1 MKPFVVNS
9 HGRLVFPSNFFPEL
23 DFTVFQ
29 TLDQFEAV
37 IKRDF
42 EAKAPTGRGIM
53 ERAQSNGYANRYELL
68 RDLSLGALWVNRYA
82 ITMYVKRPTRWRD
95 VPRSRD
101 DLFLPTLTPW
111 NDSEQKVAAVEAAYR
126 KLPAAWDAKKEDAIF
141 ESLFDIFRH
150 RRHRALELKP
160 LLPTVKE
167 ALADPKGLTYALS
180 KYDPDYPVHARQAI
194 LDVNDDVPELEALKR
209 LQMVLHN
216 QHPWDRSQSRLTPV
230 GELKD
235 DDFVVLFAPRNS
247 EVVDFIQRVRPGGVK
262 VRRRPPSLQPEA
274 KQPIAK
280 YPPLEVK
287 KRFKVMPKIEAL
299 ATVSGEHACTNDDLI
314 RNSAYNWSPMS
325 AAEISEK
332 TGIEARRYTERGIE
346 EIGLEAAQMA
356 LAKAG
361 RKPEEIGA
369 VLFASCTMDRII
381 PSVACWLS
389 GQLGIYQTHT
399 SEDIIAAC
407 AGMPYGLSEAVRV
420 LQEVERPVLVVC
432 AEKFSDK
439 IGSVRTSRMIF
450 GDGAAAMVIAPAP
463 AGAEPDIEVL
473 QTYASGPV
481 SEVNSILWPN
491 PEFDNDITVWGP
503 EVKNLVNRYL
513 RQMMGELTEL
523 PGPDGKGRLLDS
535 IDLVVPHQANKMMVI
550 KSAGA
555 VGIKPD
561 KLYFNIERVG
571 NASSA
576 SISLAIADA
585 IREGV
590 IAKKMRIF
598 APGFGAGAV
607 GGYTVLQV
615 DPAILAS
622 DTAAKPA
629 KATGAPDRGSG
640 TSTEDMTQAFAK

>member
-68 RDLSLGALWVNRYA
+68 RDLALGALWVNRYA

-101 DLFLPTLTPW
+101 DVFLPVLTTW
-111 NDSEQKVAAVEAAYR
+111 NDSEQKVAAAEAAYR
-126 KLPAAWDAKKEDAIF
+126 KLPVAWDAKKEDAIF

-167 ALADPKGLTYALS
+167 ALADPKGLTYALP
-180 KYDPDYPVHARQAI
+180 KYDPDYPVHSRQAI
-194 LDVNDDVPELEALKR
+194 LDANDDVPELEALKR

-216 QHPWDRSQSRLTPV
+216 QHPWERSQSRLTPV

-247 EVVDFIQRVRPGGVK
+247 DVVDFIQRVRPGGK
-262 VRRRPPSLQPEA
+262 PVRRRPASLQPEA
-274 KQPIAK
+274 KQPVSK

-346 EIGLEAAQMA
+346 EIGLEAAQLA
-356 LAKAG
+356 LAKSG

-381 PSVACWLS
+381 PSVSCWIS

-399 SEDIIAAC
+399 SEDIVAAC

-513 RQMMGELTEL
+513 KQMMGELTEL

-555 VGIKPD
+555 VGIKPE

-590 IAKKMRIF
+590 IKKKMRIF

-607 GGYTVLQV
+607 GGYTVLLI

-622 DTAAKPA
+622 DTKAQPA
-629 KATGAPDRGSG
+629 KSTGAPAHDPGAS
-640 TSTEDMTQAFAK
+640 SEDMKKAFGE

>member
-1 MKPFVVNS
+1 MKPFVVNR

-23 DFTVFQ
+23 DFRVFQ

-53 ERAQSNGYANRYELL
+53 ERAQSKGYASRYEVL
-68 RDLSLGALWVNRYA
+68 RDLALGLLWVNRYA

-95 VPRSRD
+95 VPKNRD
-101 DLFLPTLTPW
+101 DVFLPTLTPW
-111 NDSEQKVAAVEAAYR
+111 NDSEKKVAAAEAAYR
-126 KLPAAWDAKKEDAIF
+126 GLPPTWDGKKEDAIF

-150 RRHRALELKP
+150 RRHRALELP
-160 LLPTVKE
+160 VILPTVKE
-167 ALADPKGLTYALS
+167 ALKSASSLTYSLPR
-180 KYDPDYPVHARQAI
+180 YDPDYPVHSRQEI
-194 LDVNDDVPELEALKR
+194 LDANDDVPELEALKR
-209 LQMVLHN
+209 LEMVLHN
-216 QHPWDRSQSRLTPV
+216 QHPWDRSQSHLTKV
-230 GELKD
+230 SELKD
-235 DDFVVLFAPRNS
+235 DDFVVLFHPRNS
-247 EVVDFIQRVRPGGVK
+247 EVVDFIQRVRPGGK
-262 VRRRPPSLQPEA
+262 VRRRPASLQPEA
-274 KQPIAK
+274 KQPVRK

-287 KRFKVMPKIEAL
+287 KRFKVMPKIESL
-299 ATVSGEHACTNDDLI
+299 ATVNGEHACTNDDLI

-346 EIGLEAAQMA
+346 EIGLEAAQAA

-369 VLFASCTMDRII
+369 VIFASCTMDRII
-381 PSVACWLS
+381 PSVSCWLS
-389 GQLGIYQTHT
+389 GQLGIFQTHN
-399 SEDIIAAC
+399 SSDIVAAC
-407 AGMPYGLSEAVRV
+407 AGMPYALSEAVRL

-450 GDGAAAMVIAPAP
+450 GDGAAAMVLAPAA

-481 SEVNSILWPN
+481 SEVNAILWPN

-513 RQMMGELTEL
+513 RQMMGELVEL

-555 VGIKPD
+555 VGISAD

-585 IREGV
+585 IRDGV
-590 IAKKMRIF
+590 INRPMRIF

-607 GGYTVLQV
+607 GGYTVLRV
-615 DPAILAS
+615 DPAILA
-622 DTAAKPA
+622 TATQAPAAKA
-629 KATGAPDRGSG
+629 SAGVAQGG
-640 TSTEDMTQAFAK
+640 TSSEDMKKAFGE

>member
-1 MKPFVVNS
+1 VVNS

-42 EAKAPTGRGIM
+42 ESKAPTGRGIM
-53 ERAQSNGYANRYELL
+53 ERAQSTGYASRYEVL
-68 RDLSLGALWVNRYA
+68 RDLALGLLWVNRYA

-95 VPRSRD
+95 VPKARND
-101 DLFLPTLTPW
+101 VFLPILTPW
-111 NDSEQKVAAVEAAYR
+111 NDSDKKVAAAEAAYR
-126 KLPAAWDAKKEDAIF
+126 NLPATWDAKKEDAIF
-141 ESLFDIFRH
+141 ESLFDVFRH
-150 RRHRALELKP
+150 RRHRALELRAI
-160 LLPTVKE
+160 LPTVKE
-167 ALADPKGLTYALS
+167 ALQVPSNQTYSLPR
-180 KYDPDYPVHARQAI
+180 YDPDYRVHSRQEI
-194 LDVNDDVPELEALKR
+194 LDCNDAVPELEALKR
-209 LQMVLHN
+209 WEMVLHN

-230 GELKD
+230 SELRD
-235 DDFVVLFAPRNS
+235 DDFVVLFYPRNS
-247 EVVDFIQRVRPGGVK
+247 DVVDFIDRVRSGNK
-262 VRRRPPSLQPEA
+262 VRRRPPSLSPEA
-274 KQPIAK
+274 KQPVKK
-280 YPPLEVK
+280 YAPLEVK
-287 KRFKVMPKIEAL
+287 KRFKVMPGIESL
-299 ATVSGEHACTNDDLI
+299 ATVSGEHACTNEDLI
-314 RNSAYNWSPMS
+314 RNSAFNWSPMS
-325 AAEISEK
+325 AAEILEK
-332 TGIEARRYTERGIE
+332 TGIEARRYTERGID
-346 EIGLEAAQMA
+346 EIGLEAAQAA

-381 PSVACWLS
+381 PSVSCWIS
-389 GQLGIYQTHT
+389 GQLGIYQTH
-399 SEDIIAAC
+399 SSCDIIAAC
-407 AGMPYGLSEAVRV
+407 AGMPYGLSEAVRI
-420 LQEVERPVLVVC
+420 LQEVERPVLLVC

-450 GDGAAAMVIAPAP
+450 GDGAAAMVLAPLP
-463 AGAEPDIEVL
+463 AGSDPDIEVL

-513 RQMMGELTEL
+513 RQMMAELAEL
-523 PGPDGKGRLLDS
+523 PGPDGSGRLLDS

-555 VGIKPD
+555 VGVKPD

-576 SISLAIADA
+576 SIALAIADA
-585 IREGV
+585 VREGV
-590 IAKKMRIF
+590 INRKMRIF

-607 GGYTVLQV
+607 GGYSVLRI
-615 DPAILAS
+615 DPAIVARG
-622 DTAAKPA
+622 TAHPPNAAAGRAQDPH
-629 KATGAPDRGSG
+629 
-640 TSTEDMTQAFAK
+640 TSTEDVKAAFGE